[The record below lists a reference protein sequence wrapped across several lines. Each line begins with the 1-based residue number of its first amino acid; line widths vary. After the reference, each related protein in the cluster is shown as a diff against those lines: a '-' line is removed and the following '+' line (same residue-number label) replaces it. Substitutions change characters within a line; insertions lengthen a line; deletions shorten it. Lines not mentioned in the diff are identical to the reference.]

1 MQENRN
7 KETNTNNARVLGL
20 GFKGR
25 QGTGENL
32 GPEAGLLGDSGE
44 DGPNVGLRLLDRLVR
59 ELARHRAH
67 LVGSDLGRRGHG
79 AGRLVLGR
87 RLRRHHEVAARVR
100 RHRARARMASPPV
113 CRSARLGV
121 EEERPSLKWTAGVR
135 S

>member
-1 MQENRN
+1 MQENTK

-32 GPEAGLLGDSGE
+32 GPEAGLLGDGGE

-100 RHRARARMASPPV
+100 RHRARADGLAS
-113 CRSARLGV
+113 RF
-121 EEERPSLKWTAGVR
+121 AGTRAGAWRRNGQVGNGR
-135 S
+135 AG

>member
-1 MQENRN
+1 MQENTK
-7 KETNTNNARVLGL
+7 KETNTNNARFLGL

-32 GPEAGLLGDSGE
+32 GPEAGLLGDGGE
-44 DGPNVGLRLLDRLVR
+44 DGPDVGLRLLDRLVR
-59 ELARHRAH
+59 KLARHRAH

-100 RHRARARMASPPV
+100 RHRARADGLAS
-113 CRSARLGV
+113 RLP
-121 EEERPSLKWTAGVR
+121 ERAPGRAWRRNGQVGNGRAG
-135 S
+135 